1 MLHINI
7 HSIDPPMLVSLLT
20 TLAFAAPM
28 PRQCNSDWEV
38 PAMGCTWHYSNDDYE
53 AGPAI
58 PVGEPSEALRKA
70 LENIKPSETQ

>member
-1 MLHINI
+1 LHINI
-7 HSIDPPMLVSLLT
+7 HSIDLAMLVSLLA

-38 PAMGCTWHYSNDDYE
+38 PAMGCTWHSSNDDDYE

-58 PVGEPSEALRKA
+58 PDGEPSEALRKA
-70 LENIKPSETQ
+70 LENIKASETQ